1 MSETNA
7 QVVRRFVEALVS
19 GQGEDYWQQILADLD
34 NDVAVEDLDIS
45 LDTERYRGYNEF
57 LRWIADWSESWG
69 TWRIEGVEVRP
80 AGEDRLIALFL
91 MLVEGRGSGIELSR
105 RIVNTRAISVANP
118 PSALDRAAGAPV
130 AFGADRRSDGQRRR
144 AWSE

>member
-1 MSETNA
+1 MSEANA

-19 GQGEDYWQQILADLD
+19 GQGEGYWQQILADLD

-45 LDTERYRGYNEF
+45 LDTERYRGYDEF

-69 TWRIEGVEVRP
+69 TWRIERVEVRP

-105 RIVNTRAISVANP
+105 RDAMVFAMREGKIAEIVYYNDQQQ
-118 PSALDRAAGAPV
+118 ALEAAGLE
-130 AFGADRRSDGQRRR
+130 G
-144 AWSE
+144 

>member
-19 GQGEDYWQQILADLD
+19 GEGEDYWQQILADLH
-34 NDVAVEDLDIS
+34 NDIAVEDLDIS
-45 LDTERYRGYNEF
+45 LDTERYRGYHEF

-105 RIVNTRAISVANP
+105 RDAMVFTMRDRKIAEIVYYNDQQQ
-118 PSALDRAAGAPV
+118 ALEAVRLEG
-130 AFGADRRSDGQRRR
+130 
-144 AWSE
+144 

>member
-1 MSETNA
+1 MSQTNA
-7 QVVRRFVEALVS
+7 EVVRRFVEALVS
-19 GQGEDYWQQILADLD
+19 GQGDDYWQQVLGDLD
-34 NDVAVEDLDIS
+34 SGVAVEDLDIS
-45 LDTERYRGYNEF
+45 LDTERYRGYGEF

-105 RIVNTRAISVANP
+105 QDAMVFTMREAKIAEIVYYNDQRQ
-118 PSALDRAAGAPV
+118 ALEAAGLA
-130 AFGADRRSDGQRRR
+130 
-144 AWSE
+144 E

>member
-19 GQGEDYWQQILADLD
+19 GEGEDYWQQILADLD

-45 LDTERYRGYNEF
+45 LDTERYRGYDEF

-69 TWRIEGVEVRP
+69 PWRIEGVEVRP

-91 MLVEGRGSGIELSR
+91 MLVEGRGSGIELSQR
-105 RIVNTRAISVANP
+105 DAMVFTMREGKIAEIVYYNDQQQ
-118 PSALDRAAGAPV
+118 ALEAVRLEG
-130 AFGADRRSDGQRRR
+130 
-144 AWSE
+144 

>member
-1 MSETNA
+1 MSQANVE
-7 QVVRRFVEALVS
+7 VVRRFVEALVS
-19 GQGEDYWQQILADLD
+19 GQGNEYWQQILADLD

-105 RIVNTRAISVANP
+105 RDAMVFTMREDKIAEIVYYNDQQH
-118 PSALDRAAGAPV
+118 ALKAVGLA
-130 AFGADRRSDGQRRR
+130 
-144 AWSE
+144 E

>member
-19 GQGEDYWQQILADLD
+19 GEGEDYWQQILADLD

-45 LDTERYRGYNEF
+45 LDTERYRGYDEF

-105 RIVNTRAISVANP
+105 RDAMVFTMREGKIAEIVYYNDQQQ
-118 PSALDRAAGAPV
+118 ALEAVRLEG
-130 AFGADRRSDGQRRR
+130 
-144 AWSE
+144 